1 MNHKKVYVEV
11 TASFRPDGVILPR
24 EIVWEDGR
32 HYDIDRDLSIGLYEG
47 RRAGRQIHHNCEW
60 QA

>member
-24 EIVWEDGR
+24 EAVLISGSSQRKWAKRTLRTIKTAFQGR
-32 HYDIDRDLSIGLYEG
+32 K
-47 RRAGRQIHHNCEW
+47 
-60 QA
+60 